1 MRIHYTKKLVTH
13 EFQDFLKQPSLWML
27 VVLPVFMSI
36 MVIGLMNEP
45 GVEMMLLPSWI
56 IFAQVMV
63 GLMII
68 APGFIE
74 EKEQK
79 TLDALLVSP
88 LTLGEVIIAKCSVIF
103 LFSVLSQVFVYVL
116 NMGVSF
122 DIIKLLPF
130 MVAGGILF
138 IQVGLVIG
146 MILDSSKSS
155 AAVSSIVMVVLFV
168 TASFYEQLPE
178 WKTLLQFLPSVA
190 IVENMHG
197 VLGGQLDWVPLVIA
211 GAWLVIMT
219 GLIVFLVK
227 RELNK

>member
-1 MRIHYTKKLVTH
+1 MRIQYTKQLATH

-27 VVLPVFMSI
+27 VVLPVFMSF

-56 IFAQVMV
+56 LFAQVMV

-79 TLDALLVSP
+79 TLDALLISP
-88 LTLGEVIIAKCSVIF
+88 LTFGEVIVAKCSVIF
-103 LFSVLSQVFVYVL
+103 LFSILSQVFVYVL
-116 NMGVSF
+116 NRGVSF

-146 MILDSSKSS
+146 LLLDSSKSS

-168 TASFYEQLPE
+168 TSSFYQQLPE
-178 WKTLLQFLPSVA
+178 WKSLLQFIPSVA
-190 IVENMHG
+190 IVENMHT
-197 VLGGQLDWVPLVIA
+197 VLEGELQVVTLLITGT
-211 GAWLVIMT
+211 WLVVTT
-219 GLIVFLVK
+219 GLIVLLVK
-227 RELNK
+227 RELKK